1 MQLITIAF
9 EQLSGFYPK
18 LADKLKTS
26 AQLMYTAK
34 INDFSPEGLAQL
46 LQLYPIH
53 VVRDTTD
60 TNSYHVIAG
69 LRQYELLCVFHALKR
84 HDNTTKK
91 LLKIIPVLEHTN
103 LSTKAINTMA
113 TGDIAGSAMLF
124 SLGTK
129 VGAQLTLIKDSLGPE
144 VIKHFPKYQSGRR
157 MVDRPSNKMR
167 DSNE

>member
-18 LADKLKTS
+18 LADKVKTS

-34 INDFSPEGLAQL
+34 INDFSPAGLARL

-53 VVRDTTD
+53 VVRNTTD
-60 TNSYHVIAG
+60 TNSYHVVAG

-84 HDNTTKK
+84 SDNSTKK
-91 LLKIIPVLEHTN
+91 LLNIIPVIEHAD

-113 TGDIAGSAMLF
+113 TCDIAGSAIIF

-129 VGAQLTLIKDSLGPE
+129 IGTQLTLMKDCLGPE

-157 MVDRPSNKMR
+157 MVDRATKKVL
-167 DSNE
+167 DQ

>member
-18 LADKLKTS
+18 LADKVKTS

-84 HDNTTKK
+84 HDNANKK
-91 LLKIIPVLEHTN
+91 LLNTIAVIDHTN
-103 LSTKAINTMA
+103 LSTQAIHTMA
-113 TGDIAGSAMLF
+113 TCDIAGSALLF

-129 VGAQLTLIKDSLGPE
+129 VGAQLASIKENLASD
-144 VIKHFPKYQSGRR
+144 VTKHFPKYQSLRR
-157 MVDRPSNKMR
+157 MVDRASQKVL
-167 DSNE
+167 DQ

>member
-18 LADKLKTS
+18 LADKVKTS

-34 INDFSPEGLAQL
+34 INDFSPEGLAKL

-84 HDNTTKK
+84 HDNANKK
-91 LLKIIPVLEHTN
+91 LLHTIAVIEHKN

-113 TGDIAGSAMLF
+113 TADIAGSALLF
-124 SLGTK
+124 TIGTK
-129 VGAQLTLIKDSLGPE
+129 VSTQLTLIKDSLGPE

-157 MVDRPSNKMR
+157 MVDRAPQKVL
-167 DSNE
+167 DK